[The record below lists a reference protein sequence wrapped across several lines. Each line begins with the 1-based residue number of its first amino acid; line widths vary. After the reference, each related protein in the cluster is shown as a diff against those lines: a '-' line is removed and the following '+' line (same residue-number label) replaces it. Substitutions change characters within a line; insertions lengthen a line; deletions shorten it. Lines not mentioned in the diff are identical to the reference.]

1 MDRSSY
7 GGQTVATTPDVNTGP
22 DSIQLAS
29 MTDNGFMVVWMS
41 AEPEEGYVM
50 YGTETTTLDEE
61 AIDARDNLVEKGE
74 YYTHVIEVT
83 DLLPETQYYYQIHTG
98 TDVFNDGGS
107 PFTFTTYSTLA
118 SPPPYETISGEV
130 TGLDDYT
137 DVVILLTLSDTDSTG
152 STDVSNPIALV
163 TDAAGRWI
171 ASIADARTTDGAE
184 YFSYSDEDEIL
195 ASMYVYANSDEVT
208 STIADA
214 SENEISLIATAST
227 TTIGGDSVDLLTD
240 YGVSLQYIPVG
251 VGGGGGYAGQ
261 AYYPSTSGVTPK
273 TAISDHIPLL
283 SMSLGMILLGSMTLR
298 TSYKEFMSMRGKKR
312 SY

>member
-118 SPPPYETISGEV
+118 SPHRMKLSLVRLQVLTI
-130 TGLDDYT
+130 
-137 DVVILLTLSDTDSTG
+137 IQM
-152 STDVSNPIALV
+152 
-163 TDAAGRWI
+163 W
-171 ASIADARTTDGAE
+171 
-184 YFSYSDEDEIL
+184 
-195 ASMYVYANSDEVT
+195 
-208 STIADA
+208 
-214 SENEISLIATAST
+214 
-227 TTIGGDSVDLLTD
+227 
-240 YGVSLQYIPVG
+240 
-251 VGGGGGYAGQ
+251 
-261 AYYPSTSGVTPK
+261 
-273 TAISDHIPLL
+273 
-283 SMSLGMILLGSMTLR
+283 
-298 TSYKEFMSMRGKKR
+298 
-312 SY
+312 